1 MTNAAAARDAR
12 AGKMAD
18 NFMANSVDEKVKTAE
33 TAEPVE
39 PVKRVE
45 AARATTARR
54 PGAPE

>member
-18 NFMANSVDEKVKTAE
+18 NFMANSVDEKVKTVE
-33 TAEPVE
+33 TVE

-45 AARATTARR
+45 SARATTARR